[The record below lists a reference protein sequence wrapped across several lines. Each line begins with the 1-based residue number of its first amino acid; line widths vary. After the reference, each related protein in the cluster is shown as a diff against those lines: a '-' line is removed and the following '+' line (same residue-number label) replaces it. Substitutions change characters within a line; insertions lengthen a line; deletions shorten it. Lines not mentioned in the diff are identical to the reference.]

1 MTLIVTAAERRV
13 RAAAAPLPSTS
24 TEPGAAAAAAN
35 GALAAA
41 AAAAAGGEGEGR
53 AGWAREVAE
62 SAASALLSAA
72 LDGEKRDDITA
83 LVAVFL

>member
-1 MTLIVTAAERRV
+1 MTAAERRV
-13 RAAAAPLPSTS
+13 RAAPLPST
-24 TEPGAAAAAAN
+24 
-35 GALAAA
+35 
-41 AAAAAGGEGEGR
+41 AAAGGEGEGR
-53 AGWAREVAE
+53 TGWAREVAE

>member
-1 MTLIVTAAERRV
+1 MIVTAAERRV
-13 RAAAAPLPSTS
+13 RAAAAPQPS
-24 TEPGAAAAAAN
+24 TEPGAAAAAAAN
-35 GALAAA
+35 GAPAAT
-41 AAAAAGGEGEGR
+41 AAAGGEGEDR

-62 SAASALLSAA
+62 AAASALLSAA